1 MNIALLIALALGI
14 AGTSHKT
21 DREPQVLTPF
31 ERPLVL
37 SGMNSS
43 AAINIIVDSDTSD
56 SILNLQW
63 SASDLV
69 DRENSLITVLVDQ
82 QPIRTS
88 RLSVAASKV
97 SQGWTISLGQLEPG
111 PHQVTLKTHLE
122 VAGDPCLIRFS
133 KEAWFRIE
141 TKSSIELP
149 AKVESETDAG
159 LRNLPTLWQ
168 GDKRLVQMIPP
179 KKLSADSVLAFLEA
193 SAQLQ
198 VWGFTPTLDTQPK
211 KLVLMLLEEDD
222 ENRFAKQLLAA
233 PRQAHAIAG
242 IDNRTLTIIAR
253 SESGLADAIRQLS
266 STTNRALCPKQ
277 GACLLSKTS
286 KESKSETKSDVDKE
300 NQALVLN
307 LKTLGYQHGF
317 VGQGSGTHVLRFVWQ
332 RPSTWSLT
340 QPAQLHLDIR
350 LPQSPLI
357 DQDTTTVSVR
367 VNDQPISTWHVYD
380 NSTKHNER
388 AALKAKVPMDFASDE
403 ALSFEVM
410 IRIGLKEDVAC
421 EAINDEALW
430 LVLEGSSR
438 LLVER
443 NEKRYDGIA
452 AFYRSTKTQRPT
464 LSTEKAMTSWNEV
477 LWLGAILHPFVDQTR
492 SQRWRWTDDGDQ
504 HARIEIYSLDKSSGI
519 GAKDDFTKAWWS
531 GSSEG
536 LPLLSL
542 ANSARLSTATRGL
555 LTIQL
560 GRLTSKPPESPR
572 YAALVDADALWSN
585 PAWVGLEGDA
595 KVSDIHKVR
604 SEGSNTRESLA
615 RIKSKEER
623 KLQTINLVW
632 AGLAGML
639 LVATAFYWRKRPTL
653 VATRNI
659 EEMND
664 KDNA

>member
-14 AGTSHKT
+14 AGTSNKT
-21 DREPQVLTPF
+21 KREPQVLTPF

-37 SGMNSS
+37 SGRNSS
-43 AAINIIVDSDTSD
+43 AAINIIVDSDTSE

-97 SQGWTISLGQLEPG
+97 GRGWTISLGQLEPG

-168 GDKRLVQMIPP
+168 GDKRLVQMVPP
-179 KKLSADSVLAFLEA
+179 KNLSADSVLAFLEA

-211 KLVLMLLEEDD
+211 KLALILLEEDD
-222 ENRFAKQLLAA
+222 EARLAKQLLAA
-233 PRQAHAIAG
+233 PEQAHAIAG
-242 IDNRTLTIIAR
+242 IDSRTLTIIAR
-253 SESGLADAIRQLS
+253 SESGLSDAIRQLS
-266 STTNRALCPKQ
+266 SSTNRALCPKQ
-277 GACLLSKTS
+277 GACLLSKMS
-286 KESKSETKSDVDKE
+286 SEKKTKTEIEAEKE
-300 NQALVLN
+300 NQALVLD
-307 LKTLGYQHGF
+307 LKTIGYKHGF

-350 LPQSPLI
+350 SPQSPLV
-357 DQDTTTVSVR
+357 DQDNTTVSVR
-367 VNDQPISTWHVYD
+367 VNGQPISTWHVYD
-380 NSTKHNER
+380 GNKKHNER

-403 ALSFEVM
+403 ALSFEVT

-430 LVLEGSSR
+430 IVLEGSSR

-452 AFYRSTKTQRPT
+452 AFYRSTETQRPT

-492 SQRWRWTDDGDQ
+492 SQRWQWTDESDQ
-504 HARIEIYSLDKSSGI
+504 HARIEIHSLDKSSGI
-519 GAKDDFTKAWWS
+519 VAAYVTKAWWIDS
-531 GSSEG
+531 FEG

-542 ANSARLSTATRGL
+542 ANSVRLSTATKGL

-572 YAALVDADALWSN
+572 YAALVDADALWSD

-595 KVSDIHKVR
+595 SVSDIHKVR
-604 SEGSNTRESLA
+604 SEDPSPSESLA

-623 KLQTINLVW
+623 KLQTINLIW
-632 AGLAGML
+632 AGLAGL
-639 LVATAFYWRKRPTL
+639 LLLATAFYWRKRPTL
-653 VATRNI
+653 VATGDI